1 MEALRMKIVRCLFVA
16 ALALIAAHTPA
27 AALDTLDAD
36 TMKEYGRTW
45 LSDCK
50 DNASPRVTVFNN
62 ALVFIRGDKR
72 VASAGNVMGT
82 ATYYGQNPPDNY
94 VYTLIGELDNGQQQL
109 IFMIDRDK
117 TGNYLTLMGDDKVM
131 AQVGPDWKTLK
142 FRPCDAPA
150 GVAEAEAAPKPA
162 AKPAPAAVA
171 SGVTAATAADI
182 PAGPAMLE
190 DPAFKKA
197 WMKALGKLA
206 QEDWLATLGGP
217 SPAARTVT
225 VAGDEYVLV
234 HACKD
239 HDCAEN
245 NTTLLWSAAK
255 QKVYGKVRMAGKS
268 TLLGNPPP
276 AVAKD
281 LGQFWFEQWGRQP

>member
-1 MEALRMKIVRCLFVA
+1 MKVVRCLFVA
-16 ALALIAAHTPA
+16 ALALIAAHAPA
-27 AALDTLDAD
+27 SALDTLDAD

-45 LSDCK
+45 FSDCK
-50 DNASPRVTVFNN
+50 NNASPRVTVFDN

-72 VASAGNVMGT
+72 VASTGNVMGT
-82 ATYYGQNPPDNY
+82 ATYLGQDPPASY

-109 IFMIDRDK
+109 IFMIEKDK
-117 TGNYLTLMGDDKVM
+117 TGNYITLLGDEKVM
-131 AQVGPDWKTLK
+131 AQIGPDWRTLK

-150 GVAEAEAAPKPA
+150 KEAKAEVAPAPA

-171 SGVTAATAADI
+171 EAPAVAAAA
-182 PAGPAMLE
+182 PAAGEFPPAYGMLD

-197 WMKALGKLA
+197 YMKALGKFSK
-206 QEDWLATLGGP
+206 EDWLATLDGP
-217 SPAARTVT
+217 SPASSRVT

-234 HACKD
+234 HSCKN

-245 NTTLLWSAAK
+245 NTTLLYSQAK
-255 QKVYGKVRMAGKS
+255 KLIYGKVRMAGKS

-276 AVAKD
+276 PVAKE
-281 LGQFWFEQWGRQP
+281 LGEYWRKQWASQP